1 MAFIPR
7 QVKPPARVP
16 ITCKVPEEVANL
28 LKQYA
33 DFLDSSQEHIV
44 SETLRVA
51 FRRDKEFQAWLATMR
66 PRHSNDLSAAVAQR
80 PNESNQP
87 ATKTQP

>member
-1 MAFIPR
+1 MPFIPR

-16 ITCKVPEEVANL
+16 ITCKVPEEIANL

-66 PRHSNDLSAAVAQR
+66 PGHSNDSSAPAAQR

>member
-16 ITCKVPEEVANL
+16 ITCKVPEEVARL

-66 PRHSNDLSAAVAQR
+66 AGDSKVATGQPPQR
-80 PNESNQP
+80 SKDAGQ
-87 ATKTQP
+87 